1 MCYMKSIVTPRVGVR
16 ELRQNLSVH
25 LARVIS
31 GETLEV
37 TDRGV
42 PVAILA
48 PLVAGESMLHRLS
61 REGSLVRG
69 EGDVLAVRGRHR
81 AESARR
87 SSRELQRERDDRR
100 L

>member
-1 MCYMKSIVTPRVGVR
+1 MLRVGVR

-25 LARVIS
+25 LARVIA
-31 GETLEV
+31 GQTLEV

-48 PLVAGESMLHRLS
+48 PIAAGESMLDRLS
-61 REGSLVRG
+61 REGRLVRG
-69 EGDVLAVRGRHR
+69 EGDMLAVRGRHR
-81 AESARR
+81 PPSARW

-100 L
+100 R

>member
-1 MCYMKSIVTPRVGVR
+1 MCYMSVSSRVGVR

-25 LARVIS
+25 LARVIK

-42 PVAILA
+42 PVAVLA
-48 PLVAGESMLHRLS
+48 PIAAGESILDRLE
-61 REGSLVRG
+61 REGRLIQAK
-69 EGDVLAVRGRHR
+69 GDLLDVKPRPSPAPGWAMRQ
-81 AESARR
+81 
-87 SSRELQRERDDRR
+87 LQREREDRR